1 MWRWR
6 QEISVCA
13 SQSFEESEGEV
24 AAEEARGQERV
35 MTLSQ
40 VYSSL
45 GQAWYGEPHLC
56 CLLWET
62 LKSKSISRN

>member
-24 AAEEARGQERV
+24 AAEEARGQETL

-40 VYSSL
+40 VGFSWAEHGMENHTYATCSGKL
-45 GQAWYGEPHLC
+45 
-56 CLLWET
+56 
-62 LKSKSISRN
+62 